1 MELVRHKLG
10 NYIEPMVGVYV
21 AKKSLGLRMKLVRPV
36 KRRLFEIV
44 TIMLESLKI

>member
-1 MELVRHKLG
+1 MELVRYKLG
-10 NYIEPMVGVYV
+10 SKIDPIVCKYV
-21 AKKSLGLRMKLVRPV
+21 ARNTLGLRIKIVRPV